1 MHWLSRLL
9 RRDPNPCKPPLGGG
23 PADRAGLSGAHRLE
37 ITAAAHTRDGNA
49 LLGRGR
55 FDEAAEQYRQA
66 IHADARHVDAHVNLG
81 FTLIELGRLQEALAP
96 LRQALALA
104 PASHDAHYLLGT
116 VLLAQRALTPAI
128 EHLEQAIALKPD
140 LLVAYR
146 DLGRALHEIGQHA
159 RAKSVLRGGIEVGSG
174 FADLHYF
181 LGNIEA
187 HEMELH
193 DALAS
198 YRRALA
204 IQPDYAAVHSNMAP
218 ALLNLCDFKGAAASA
233 RKALALDPS
242 MHHARSNLLVA
253 LSCDAQCAP
262 EDYFAEARL
271 YGEVLMAQTAAR
283 PAAHAGTAH
292 AEAFSA
298 ARRLRIGFVSG
309 DLRSHPVGF
318 FLENVLAH
326 WDGLDMEA
334 IGYSNHPSHDDLTAR
349 LKARFGAWRDVSGLS
364 DEAVARQIQSDRIDV
379 LIDLSGH
386 TADNRLP
393 LFARRPAPV
402 QVSWLGYWASTGLPE
417 IDYLLADPISVP
429 PDQRAHFTESL
440 WYLPDTRLCFTPP
453 AGADVPQ
460 VSGPPALHA
469 GHITFGSFQ
478 RLTKLNDGVLG
489 LWARVLQAVP
499 GSRLRL
505 QSEQM
510 KDRTA
515 GTQLLHRLVSAGIV
529 ATRVQLAEAG
539 TRIEYLAAH
548 AEVDILLDTFP
559 HSGATTTC
567 EALWMGVPTV
577 TLSGTTMLARQGAS
591 LLTCAG
597 LSEWIAS
604 DEDDYV
610 ARAVR
615 HAGDLESLARL
626 RTGLREQV
634 AASPLFDAA
643 RFTQLLQKAVRGMWQ
658 QKACGLSVENA
669 ASAHAQPAAPAAGY
683 Q

>member
-1 MHWLSRLL
+1 MAV
-9 RRDPNPCKPPLGGG
+9 DAVVIGGG
-23 PADRAGLSGAHRLE
+23 HNGLVAATLLARAGWSVE
-37 ITAAAHTRDGNA
+37 
-49 LLGRGR
+49 
-55 FDEAAEQYRQA
+55 
-66 IHADARHVDAHVNLG
+66 V
-81 FTLIELGRLQEALAP
+81 
-96 LRQALALA
+96 
-104 PASHDAHYLLGT
+104 
-116 VLLAQRALTPAI
+116 
-128 EHLEQAIALKPD
+128 LEQAE
-140 LLVAYR
+140 VA
-146 DLGRALHEIGQHA
+146 
-159 RAKSVLRGGIEVGSG
+159 GGAVGSLMTSRG
-174 FADLHYF
+174 Y
-181 LGNIEA
+181 
-187 HEMELH
+187 LH
-193 DALAS
+193 DW
-198 YRRALA
+198 
-204 IQPDYAAVHSNMAP
+204 
-218 ALLNLCDFKGAAASA
+218 GAAFFGVLHDSPVFDELG
-233 RKALALDPS
+233 LA
-242 MHHARSNLLVA
+242 
-253 LSCDAQCAP
+253 
-262 EDYFAEARL
+262 
-271 YGEVLMAQTAAR
+271 
-283 PAAHAGTAH
+283 
-292 AEAFSA
+292 
-298 ARRLRIGFVSG
+298 
-309 DLRSHPVGF
+309 
-318 FLENVLAH
+318 
-326 WDGLDMEA
+326 
-334 IGYSNHPSHDDLTAR
+334 
-349 LKARFGAWRDVSGLS
+349 
-364 DEAVARQIQSDRIDV
+364 DR
-379 LIDLSGH
+379 
-386 TADNRLP
+386 
-393 LFARRPAPV
+393 V
-402 QVSWLGYWASTGLPE
+402 QWASTGLPE